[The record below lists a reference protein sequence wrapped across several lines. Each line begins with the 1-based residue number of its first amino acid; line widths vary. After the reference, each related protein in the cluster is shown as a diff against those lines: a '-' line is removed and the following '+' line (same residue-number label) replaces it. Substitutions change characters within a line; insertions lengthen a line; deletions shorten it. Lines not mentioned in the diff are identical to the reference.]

1 MPPLRKVS
9 AFFERVMG
17 SPSLRKA
24 GGTIASRGIFWHRRI
39 PHRIRQRCRKQTD
52 AMPEQSCA
60 GQIGPLRSL
69 QSLISHQGETHDEVS
84 STIEL

>member
-1 MPPLRKVS
+1 
-9 AFFERVMG
+9 
-17 SPSLRKA
+17 
-24 GGTIASRGIFWHRRI
+24 
-39 PHRIRQRCRKQTD
+39 
-52 AMPEQSCA
+52 MPEQSCA